1 MLDFEI
7 FGEAVLDE
15 IKYENPQ
22 LMLRAAKNAAF
33 GWVMPEIKAAI
44 SEAFDNPTPYT
55 ISATKFEITSSNP
68 PVITIYLRQPDRMGA
83 HYLTAQVEGGER
95 SSKGFERALGIGW
108 LMPAS
113 GAKLNKYGN
122 ISTGQLR
129 QILSVLGNK
138 GAGGYSFALTGKSS
152 QRNTK
157 ERDYFQI
164 TPGNQSGLHPGV
176 YRRKAVGRSAKTG
189 THKAGQRGKRS
200 GVVQA
205 RGIEPV
211 LLAYNEPTNY
221 RKRLD
226 FYDYVRVSFVDG
238 FTEEYNDLLLG
249 I

>member
-1 MLDFEI
+1 MIDYNIFSESFFEELI
-7 FGEAVLDE
+7 EAH
-15 IKYENPQ
+15 PQ
-22 LMLRAAKNAAF
+22 LMLRAAKSAAF

-44 SEAFDNPTPYT
+44 GEAFDNPTPYT
-55 ISATKFEITSSNP
+55 INSTRFEITTSNP

-108 LMPAS
+108 LMPAR

-122 ISTGQLR
+122 IYPGQLR

-138 GAGGYSFALTGKSS
+138 GVGGYSFALTNKSS
-152 QRNTK
+152 KRNKK
-157 ERDYFQI
+157 ERDYFQVAGSD
-164 TPGNQSGLHPGV
+164 PSGLHPGV
-176 YRRKAVGRSAKTG
+176 YRRKAVGKIARTG

-200 GVVQA
+200 GVVRA

-211 LLAYNEPTNY
+211 LLSYDDPTNY
-221 RKRLD
+221 RQRLD
-226 FYDYVRVSFVDG
+226 FYDYATDAFRDG
-238 FTEEYNDLLLG
+238 FGEEYGQLLSG